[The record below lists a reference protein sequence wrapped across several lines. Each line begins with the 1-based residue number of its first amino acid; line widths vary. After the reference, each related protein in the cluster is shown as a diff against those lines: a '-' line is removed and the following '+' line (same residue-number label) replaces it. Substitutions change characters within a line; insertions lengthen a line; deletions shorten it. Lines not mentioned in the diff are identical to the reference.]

1 LRAQRLVPTGADA
14 LTPRCCGVALGAHSQ
29 GIFRKGVPIK
39 LVTAQREAA
48 LIFLQ

>member
-1 LRAQRLVPTGADA
+1 LRAQRLVPTRVDE
-14 LTPRCCGVALGAHSQ
+14 LTPRCCGVARGAHPQ

-39 LVTAQREAA
+39 LVTARSEAA